1 MRCQQFLVPPSFFFP
16 LDIECITQEASSTP
30 HHWSL
35 GRRGAFPF
43 TCGTE
48 QTAARTAPFDQR
60 WAPGRLAPVPQHQR
74 RGVSMAHRARRSTCP
89 PQLIGSKSR
98 RPQTVC
104 QWELPYRCAEDGIAR
119 GDTSTHQAQGQWQ
132 TVAAPTAAVWQRW
145 EPTTGLRRVHG
156 RVRHRDGTQGQQFG
170 ASRSGAVPLQNHD
183 AMSLGVDRVAS

>member
-1 MRCQQFLVPPSFFFP
+1 MPTISGTTFVFFSTGHSASPKRPRPRPTTGRWGDAAPSP
-16 LDIECITQEASSTP
+16 SPAALSK
-30 HHWSL
+30 
-35 GRRGAFPF
+35 RRPG
-43 TCGTE
+43 
-48 QTAARTAPFDQR
+48 TAPFDQR

-74 RGVSMAHRARRSTCP
+74 RGVSMAHRARRSACP

-145 EPTTGLRRVHG
+145 EPTTGLRRAHG